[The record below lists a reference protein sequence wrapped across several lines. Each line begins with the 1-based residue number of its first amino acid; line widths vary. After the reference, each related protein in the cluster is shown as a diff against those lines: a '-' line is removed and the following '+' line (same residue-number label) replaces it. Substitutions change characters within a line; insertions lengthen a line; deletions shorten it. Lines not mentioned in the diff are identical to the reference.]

1 MTNTS
6 PKLEWCHVRFGED
19 MNWWVYEI
27 SDNVHWDVDGL
38 SILDPNQVK
47 HVVELLEPL
56 TDYGLKNEYFENAF
70 FSFTIGKDL
79 KDKCL
84 EVSRVHD
91 SILDNDEAIFALP
104 DIMDE
109 EKGPYADFLEHITR
123 LRVKLL
129 NDLIDFKQPFTIEEL
144 EEDVRESQNIDYME
158 GRAIHFFNEITA
170 ILEFVPEGFHLDAD
184 ADDDDAVADPTR
196 GVEAEELEEDFSDIE
211 EAPDEDIEEDETMRW
226 SEDEEEEES
235 EEEDEITSPPDEP
248 EEK

>member
-38 SILDPNQVK
+38 SILDPNQIK

-70 FSFTIGKDL
+70 FSFTIGKNL
-79 KDKCL
+79 KDNRL

-91 SILDNDEAIFALP
+91 SILDNDDAIFALP
-104 DIMDE
+104 DIMDD

-144 EEDVRESQNIDYME
+144 EEDIREAQNIDYME
-158 GRAIHFFNEITA
+158 GRAIHFFNEITS
-170 ILEFVPEGFHLDAD
+170 ILEFVPEGFKLDND
-184 ADDDDAVADPTR
+184 GDDDDGHNTSLGA
-196 GVEAEELEEDFSDIE
+196 EAEELEEDFSDIE
-211 EAPDEDIEEDETMRW
+211 EAPEEDIEEDETMRW
-226 SEDEEEEES
+226 GEDEEEES
-235 EEEDEITSPPDEP
+235 EEEDEVTSPPEEP

>member
-27 SDNVHWDVDGL
+27 SDKIHWDVDGL
-38 SILDPNQVK
+38 SILDPRQVQ
-47 HVVELLEPL
+47 HIVELMEPL
-56 TDYGLKNEYFENAF
+56 TDYGLKNDFFENAF
-70 FSFTIGKDL
+70 YSFSIGKDL
-79 KDKCL
+79 KDNCL
-84 EVSRVHD
+84 ELSRVYD
-91 SILDNDEAIFALP
+91 SILDSDEPIFALP

-109 EKGPYADFLEHITR
+109 EKGPYADFLNHITR

-129 NDLIDFKQPFTIEEL
+129 NDLIDFKQQFTIEEL
-144 EEDVRESQNIDYME
+144 EEDIRESQNQDYME

-170 ILEFVPEGFHLDAD
+170 ILEFVPEGFQLDMDDEEDAD
-184 ADDDDAVADPTR
+184 PSR

-226 SEDEEEEES
+226 GDDEEEEG
-235 EEEDEITSPPDEP
+235 EEEDEEITSPPEVE